1 MASCDSV
8 AWPCCVGDVEAAA
21 VVAGGRSAAMAA
33 ARSHCSFV
41 LLCVLLVGDTLVAV
55 VYEGSATPAVEVS
68 VVGAAAP
75 AVELAL
81 KQPAESPALH
91 SSRAFHASCASAA
104 AAAAA
109 ATDAAL
115 AAAAAASA
123 EHSALSLAP

>member
-1 MASCDSV
+1 MRSRWGSEDNAEEVASCDSV
-8 AWPCCVGDVEAAA
+8 AWPCGDVEAAAVVAGGRSAAMAAAA

-68 VVGAAAP
+68 AVGAAAP
-75 AVELAL
+75 ALELAL

-91 SSRAFHASCASAA
+91 SSRA
-104 AAAAA
+104 
-109 ATDAAL
+109 
-115 AAAAAASA
+115 
-123 EHSALSLAP
+123 